1 MAVNALFHIRVL
13 TDALSGC
20 AEDGIRIHIA
30 PGVYEAHQ
38 EDDTLVFVDADPRMR
53 GSVSVDLCE
62 YLETTI
68 FPEELARKGLIEIV

>member
-1 MAVNALFHIRVL
+1 MNALFHIRVL